1 MGESTQGA
9 PLKHDFTAL
18 TTNAHEDWSL
28 FAVRFHDKPGAAEL
42 RRQLLQVHLEWVA
55 AHHDVVRAAG
65 SLRESPEAAPVG
77 GLWVLRAQNKAAVE
91 ALIATDPFTTGGL
104 RAGWDIFYWS
114 KALPQP
120 VSF

>member
-1 MGESTQGA
+1 MPIA
-9 PLKHDFTAL
+9 PDFAAL
-18 TTNAHEDWSL
+18 TANVHEDWTL
-28 FAVRFHDKPGAAEL
+28 FAVRFHDKPDAGEL
-42 RRQLLQVHLEWVA
+42 RKQLLQSHLEWVA
-55 AHHDVVRAAG
+55 AHQDVVRAAG
-65 SLRESPEAAPVG
+65 SLRESPDATPAG
-77 GLWVLRAQNKAAVE
+77 GLWVMRAPSKAAVE

>member
-1 MGESTQGA
+1 MAE
-9 PLKHDFTAL
+9 HDFAAL
-18 TTNAHEDWSL
+18 TSNAHEDWTL
-28 FAVRFHDKPGAAEL
+28 FAVRFHDKPDAGEL
-42 RRQLLQVHLEWVA
+42 RRELLQAHLEWVA
-55 AHHDVVRAAG
+55 AQADTLRAAG
-65 SLRESPEAAPVG
+65 SLRESPEATPAG
-77 GLWVLRAQNKAAVE
+77 GLWVVRAADRAAVE

>member
-1 MGESTQGA
+1 MAEHHFA
-9 PLKHDFTAL
+9 AL
-18 TTNAHEDWSL
+18 TTNTHEDWTL
-28 FAVRFHDKPGAAEL
+28 FAVRLHDKSGSGAQ
-42 RRQLLQVHLEWVA
+42 RRQLLQAHLEWVA
-55 AHHDVVRAAG
+55 AHADMLRAAG
-65 SLRESPEAAPVG
+65 SLRESPDATPVG
-77 GLWVLRAQNKAAVE
+77 GLWVVRAPSKAAVE